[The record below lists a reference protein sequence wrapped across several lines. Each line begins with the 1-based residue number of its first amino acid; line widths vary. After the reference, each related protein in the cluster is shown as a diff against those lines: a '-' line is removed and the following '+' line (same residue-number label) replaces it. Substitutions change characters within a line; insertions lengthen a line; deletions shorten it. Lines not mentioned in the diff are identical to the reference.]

1 MDTFHTVD
9 EPQKHYTEGK
19 KQDTKAHLLC
29 DSVYMREVMPE
40 KMVKNLFF
48 LHKSNVA
55 EMVKINYFRTLTVNQ
70 RLVESE
76 KHLFKK
82 KGRIFFQ

>member
-1 MDTFHTVD
+1 MEQSMDTFHTVE

-29 DSVYMREVMPE
+29 DSVYMREVMPA

-55 EMVKINYFRTLTVNQ
+55 EMVKINYFRTLD
-70 RLVESE
+70 S
-76 KHLFKK
+76 
-82 KGRIFFQ
+82 